1 MTSEK
6 KIAEVTSPITMN
18 RALEMYGVSSEEEL
32 RELFDDLYRHNK
44 RGFLARLFIKIFQFF
59 GIG

>member
-1 MTSEK
+1 MASEK

-18 RALEMYGVSSEEEL
+18 RALEIYGVSSEEEL

-44 RGFLARLFIKIFQFF
+44 RGFIARFFMKFLQFF
-59 GIG
+59 GIS

>member
-6 KIAEVTSPITMN
+6 KIAEVTSPISMN

-44 RGFLARLFIKIFQFF
+44 RGFIARLFMKFLQFF
-59 GIG
+59 GIS